1 MGIGGYF
8 SFADSFRTLKE
19 LMKHLISFLHTRRES
34 FLESFLDTHFTL
46 QQNAFKEWLRQ
57 TRPPGEQ
64 SYRLILEGGEK
75 TVYLSYESRHTKSH
89 FIFID
94 RPRLAKETIQ
104 RHHDG
109 ETYYFENEEG
119 TWFFLHDGGAFVIAE
134 NVAGKEI
141 TEVPPWLMM
150 MEDERV
156 MCLHTLRQLLEVVV
170 QGDKEYLQEAYVE
183 KLQNIKR
190 LSVQGS
196 VGVSLF
202 VDGILRGS
210 MIIARQQLPQG
221 LVEAILRALRDERF
235 VPISSKEIDNT
246 IIQVSFFSEL
256 FLPPLFSERR
266 RNIPLPRKGY
276 SLTRGV
282 SRGYYLPTIFCLG
295 VFPTLSFITERLI
308 TEKLNAVYN
317 PSNERDLSVFEVCQ
331 FYESMDR
338 KSTIASHGTAHATG
352 ESTLVTLSASQ
363 GLQKA
368 QQAGYQFLTGFVE
381 KDTVPPSL
389 FNPLTGTFSYHK
401 VRVMFTVFSLVI
413 YGKKHEHT
421 DVLGYARRI
430 YERSVAEHEEESIV
444 DTTEKGFFLAYR
456 GRLAQA
462 LYGVSES
469 APYVPLLASYTPSMV
484 KEPLLLSTFAY
495 FFLER
500 GDVATARTY
509 GEKLVKLFREKQE
522 GGREIPLAD
531 FVDVV
536 YFVVLFSLGGESG
549 IRGILHFFLKYQNRN
564 GSFWSTTKN
573 NLGYGRGTAK
583 IIEVLLRY
591 RHYQDVDE
599 ALTRALLY
607 ISSLTID
614 KESFFLDNAKK
625 ELYRGGTMESETSS
639 LIYSD
644 IVGHLLVI
652 KE

>member
-1 MGIGGYF
+1 M
-8 SFADSFRTLKE
+8 R
-19 LMKHLISFLHTRRES
+19 HLISFLHTRGES

-57 TRPPGEQ
+57 THPPSEQ

-75 TVYLSYESRHTKSH
+75 TVYVSHESRHTKTRFM
-89 FIFID
+89 FIA
-94 RPRLAKETIQ
+94 RPRLAKETIK

-119 TWFFLHDGGAFVIAE
+119 TWFFLHDGGAFVIVE
-134 NVAGKEI
+134 KREIKEI
-141 TEVPPWLMM
+141 TEAPPWLMM

-170 QGDKEYLQEAYVE
+170 QGDMEYTKEEYGEI
-183 KLQNIKR
+183 LQNIKR
-190 LSVQGS
+190 LSVRGS
-196 VGVSLF
+196 AGVSLF

-210 MIIARQQLPQG
+210 MIIAHQQLSHG
-221 LVEAILRALRDERF
+221 LVEAVLRALRDERF
-235 VPISSKEIDNT
+235 VRISREEIDHT
-246 IIQVSFFSEL
+246 TIQVSFFSEL

-266 RNIPLPRKGY
+266 RNLPLPRKGY
-276 SLTRGV
+276 SLMRGV

-295 VFPTLSFITERLI
+295 VFPTLSFITERLV
-308 TEKLNAVYN
+308 TEKLQDKYS
-317 PSNERDLSVFEVCQ
+317 PSDEKDLSVFEVCQ
-331 FYESMDR
+331 FYEAKDR
-338 KSTIASHGTAHATG
+338 KSTVTSYGTAHVTR
-352 ESTLVTLSASQ
+352 ESALAICNASQ

-368 QQAGYQFLTGFVE
+368 QEAGYQFLTGFVE
-381 KDTVPPSL
+381 KDVVPPSL
-389 FNPLTGTFSYHK
+389 FNPLTNTFSYHK
-401 VRVMFTVFSLVI
+401 IRVMFTVFALVI
-413 YGKKHEHT
+413 YGKKHGHT

-444 DTTEKGFFLAYR
+444 DTVEKGFFLAYR

-462 LYGVSES
+462 LYGVSGS

-484 KEPLLLSTFAY
+484 KEPLLISTLAC

-509 GEKLVKLFREKQE
+509 GEKLVKLFRKKQDAKQ
-522 GGREIPLAD
+522 EIPLAD

-536 YFVVLFSLGGESG
+536 YFVDCFSLGGESG
-549 IRGILHFFLKYQNRN
+549 IRGTLHFFLKYQNRN

-583 IIEVLLRY
+583 IIEVLFRY
-591 RHYQDVDE
+591 RHYQDVEE

-625 ELYRGGTMESETSS
+625 QLYRGGSMESEASS
-639 LIYSD
+639 LLYSD
-644 IVGHLLVI
+644 TVGHLLLT